1 MHRPTLVTPPATM
14 PVSLEE
20 LKQAL
25 RVDSSDDDAFLG
37 MLLASATD
45 HLDGWNG
52 VLGACIVEQTW
63 QQDFD
68 VFAREMALPLG
79 PVISVTSVTWRNP
92 AGQVATVP
100 NTAYATRTDASGYT
114 TIRFDDDYEFPTDL
128 HESKAVAV
136 TYKAGHTVVPDALK
150 AAVILICRLHFDQ
163 HAAADMAAI
172 RESVDSLIRPYRRVG
187 V

>member
-20 LKQAL
+20 LKAAL

-45 HLDGWNG
+45 HLDGWDG
-52 VLGACIVEQTW
+52 VLGSCIVEQTW
-63 QQDFD
+63 KQEFD
-68 VFAREMALPLG
+68 CFAREMPIPLG

-92 AGQVATVP
+92 SGQVATVP

-114 TIRFDDDYEFPTDL
+114 TIRFDDDYEFPGPL
-128 HESKAVAV
+128 HESKAVCV
-136 TYKAGHTVVPDALK
+136 TYKAGYSVVPGALK
-150 AAVILICRLHFDQ
+150 AAVVLMCRMHFDPL
-163 HAAADMAAI
+163 AAADQAAI